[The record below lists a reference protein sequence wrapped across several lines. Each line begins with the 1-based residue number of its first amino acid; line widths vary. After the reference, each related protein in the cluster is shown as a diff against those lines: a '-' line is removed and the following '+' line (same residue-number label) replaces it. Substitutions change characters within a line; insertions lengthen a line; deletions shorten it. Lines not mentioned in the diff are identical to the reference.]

1 MSKHV
6 KKQFVEW
13 LENTTSR
20 KDEIG
25 RHLQECEDCRL
36 YYEKMKNLLDPG
48 LIAGLPVLRPDPFLP
63 TRIHALVAEKKRSN
77 AKEIFVIARLS
88 LQGLAFILALVVG
101 IVLGKAI
108 SVQPTDNK
116 TNEIVSVYRNALS
129 QEDFSSQME
138 LILDP
143 LEGDPQ

>member
-1 MSKHV
+1 MNNHV
-6 KKQFVEW
+6 KKQFLEW
-13 LENTTSR
+13 QESTTSR

-25 RHLQECEDCRL
+25 HHLQECEECRL
-36 YYEKMKNLLDPG
+36 YYEKMKNLLDPR
-48 LIAGLPVLRPDPFLP
+48 LISGFPVLRPDPFLP
-63 TRIHALVAEKKRSN
+63 TRIQALVAENKRTN
-77 AKEIFVIARLS
+77 ARELFAIARLS
-88 LQGLAFILALVVG
+88 LQGLALIFALVIG

-108 SVQPTDNK
+108 SVQPMNNK
-116 TNEIVSVYRNALS
+116 TNELVSVYHNAIS